1 MKIRKKEQNI
11 IKTMPQNQQ
20 NSLRKNGKKL
30 KSVKLYQEKKKKEK
44 LSHQKWLGLKIKE
57 RNRRRQEHKDE
68 NFSLP
73 PSVMH
78 TPLST
83 ERVQKHR
90 ENKKLIVDINFKSSH
105 ERRSKYLSKKLTDA
119 VETTSPKSKA
129 NSISKMVTSQ
139 SPKTKYAIMSNL

>member
-1 MKIRKKEQNI
+1 M
-11 IKTMPQNQQ
+11 
-20 NSLRKNGKKL
+20 
-30 KSVKLYQEKKKKEK
+30 
-44 LSHQKWLGLKIKE
+44 
-57 RNRRRQEHKDE
+57 
-68 NFSLP
+68 P

-139 SPKTKYAIMSNL
+139 SPKTKYVIMSNL

>member
-30 KSVKLYQEKKKKEK
+30 KSVKLYQEKKKEK

-83 ERVQKHR
+83 ERVQKHK

-139 SPKTKYAIMSNL
+139 SPKTKYVIMSNL

>member
-30 KSVKLYQEKKKKEK
+30 KSVKLYQEKKKK

-83 ERVQKHR
+83 ESVQKHR
-90 ENKKLIVDINFKSSH
+90 ENKKLIVDINFKSSR
-105 ERRSKYLSKKLTDA
+105 ERK
-119 VETTSPKSKA
+119 
-129 NSISKMVTSQ
+129 
-139 SPKTKYAIMSNL
+139 

>member
-30 KSVKLYQEKKKKEK
+30 KSVKLYQEKKKEK

>member
-44 LSHQKWLGLKIKE
+44 FSHQKWLGLKIKE

>member
-11 IKTMPQNQQ
+11 IKTMPQNQL

-83 ERVQKHR
+83 ERFQKQT
-90 ENKKLIVDINFKSSH
+90 ENKKLIVDINSKSFH
-105 ERRSKYLSKKLTDA
+105 ERKSKYLSKKLTDA

-129 NSISKMVTSQ
+129 NSISRLVTSQ